1 MYTEAKIVLWVLKRE
16 TMKRINSENMKILQI
31 TNEDYESY
39 LNQANCHIC
48 KKKALEDEYIIFKI
62 HCKFRDH
69 CHYAGQYLGALH
81 NINNLKCSIPQ
92 KIPVFVS

>member
-1 MYTEAKIVLWVLKRE
+1 MNHILIKQIV
-16 TMKRINSENMKILQI
+16 TS
-31 TNEDYESY
+31 
-39 LNQANCHIC
+39 A

-81 NINNLKCSIPQ
+81 SINNLKCSIPQ